1 MPANVYDHPDVA
13 ALVRLCLDEDLRHAG
28 DLTCRSLVPTG
39 SVLHGEIIA
48 KQAGTVCG
56 LELFCVVYAM
66 LADGT
71 PAQGVLVEGL
81 AADGAT
87 VTAGSVVGRIRGAAA
102 TVLSGERTALNLCQR
117 LSGVA
122 TAARRYVEAVAG
134 TRAKVYD
141 TRKTTPGLRLLEKH
155 AVASGG
161 CANHRMGLYD
171 AVLIKNNHIALME
184 GLAGVRCASAEAV
197 RRCRAQVGA
206 AVVIQVEIS
215 ALDELE
221 PVIAA
226 GADLVL
232 LDNMVPEQ
240 IRTAVEIRNRISAR
254 VGLEASGGIT
264 LANVR
269 DYALTGVDRIST
281 GAITHSVSALDLA
294 LHCAAPTTR

>member
-1 MPANVYDHPDVA
+1 MPANLYDHPDVA
-13 ALVRLCLDEDLRHAG
+13 ALVRLGLDEDLRHAG

-39 SVLHGEIIA
+39 AILRGEIIA

-56 LELFCVVYAM
+56 LELFRVVYAM
-66 LADGT
+66 LAEGA
-71 PAQGVLVEGL
+71 PAQGVSVEGL

-122 TAARRYVEAVAG
+122 TAARRYADAVTG
-134 TRAKVYD
+134 TRARVYD

-184 GLAGVRCASAEAV
+184 GLAGVRCPAAEAV
-197 RRCRAQVGA
+197 RRCRERTGPGP
-206 AVVIQVEIS
+206 VIQVEIS

-232 LDNMVPEQ
+232 LDNMPPDQ
-240 IRTAVEIRNRISAR
+240 IRRAVAIRDQVGAR

-269 DYALTGVDRIST
+269 DFALTGVDRIST

-294 LHCAAPTTR
+294 LHCAVPTAR